1 LKKMN
6 VFLRL
11 VRLFGGLG
19 LFAFGICLTVQANVG
34 LGPWDAFHQGISK
47 NAGITFGQAS
57 IMVSVI
63 LVIINILL
71 GEKIGW
77 GTLADMACVGLFV
90 DLILFNHILP
100 PARTMIWGIL
110 MVCAGVLLMGFAV
123 YLYVSSALGCGPR
136 DGLMVGLA
144 KKTNRSAGLV
154 RSCMELI
161 VLAVGY
167 LLGGSVGI
175 GTVIYA
181 LGIGFSIQ
189 LAFKICKSEIR
200 EIEHRFISEDIKW
213 LKATI
218 QKKYREN

>member
-1 LKKMN
+1 
-6 VFLRL
+6 
-11 VRLFGGLG
+11 
-19 LFAFGICLTVQANVG
+19 
-34 LGPWDAFHQGISK
+34 
-47 NAGITFGQAS
+47 
-57 IMVSVI
+57 
-63 LVIINILL
+63 
-71 GEKIGW
+71 
-77 GTLADMACVGLFV
+77 
-90 DLILFNHILP
+90 
-100 PARTMIWGIL
+100 
-110 MVCAGVLLMGFAV
+110 
-123 YLYVSSALGCGPR
+123 
-136 DGLMVGLA
+136 
-144 KKTNRSAGLV
+144 
-154 RSCMELI
+154 MELI